1 MVEDIII
8 KCHDREVPVDQGS
21 FDQPEIHDRALADY
35 ATMADEIEGELPD
48 FEEAFAMVRDY
59 FRGLPWS

>member
-1 MVEDIII
+1 
-8 KCHDREVPVDQGS
+8 
-21 FDQPEIHDRALADY
+21 
-35 ATMADEIEGELPD
+35 MADEIEGELPD